1 MFLALA
7 QLTNKAFTDASKGR
21 IRQSLTALV
30 YYVMHI
36 KPVVSEDSY
45 YRWIVISIYE
55 QNVKWSLYRNSDVV
69 IILPFLFNED
79 INLIGDVK
87 FGRRTCQ
94 QLNLS

>member
-1 MFLALA
+1 M
-7 QLTNKAFTDASKGR
+7 
-21 IRQSLTALV
+21 
-30 YYVMHI
+30 
-36 KPVVSEDSY
+36 KPVVNEDSY
-45 YRWIVISIYE
+45 YRWIVISIYK

-94 QLNLS
+94 QLNLSLVKRAPIQRDMMNVGCIWYEEHTLQK